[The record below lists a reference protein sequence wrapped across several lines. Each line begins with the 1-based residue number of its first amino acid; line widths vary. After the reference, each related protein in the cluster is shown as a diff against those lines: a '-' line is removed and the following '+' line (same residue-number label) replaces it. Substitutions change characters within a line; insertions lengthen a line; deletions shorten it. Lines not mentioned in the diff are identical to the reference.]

1 MVYDYIIVGQ
11 GLSGTVLAHTLIRA
25 GNSVLILDDVPI
37 QSSSL
42 ICGGLFNP
50 ITGKRL
56 VKTWMA
62 DEIFPFLNRF
72 YSGLESELG
81 EQLIWNLEIKV
92 PIHTEERWKE
102 AENRLKSDDYRNW
115 MVLKEEQEVSI
126 YEVLKGTMSFHPSG
140 YVDVEKMIVL
150 SRNKWKSEGIFAQ
163 KSVEWNQVSYS
174 NEIVTIGDFRAKRL
188 ICCEGYKA
196 IHNPYFCWVPFAPVK
211 GELLEIKAEGLSDSN
226 ILKSKGVFV
235 LPLGHKRYKIGAT
248 YVWDDLSEAP
258 TEAGQSEIM
267 EKYNLAFSAKANIL
281 RHFAGIRPAVKD
293 RRPVIGNHPE
303 FTQIGIFNGMGT
315 KGVSLAPYFADK
327 AAGFWNTGIPLDVEI
342 SVSRFENQFRT
353 LQQHLT

>member
-11 GLSGTVLAHTLIRA
+11 GLSGTVLGHTLIRS
-25 GNSVLILDDVPI
+25 GNSVLIIDDVPE

-62 DEIFPFLNRF
+62 NEIFPFLNRF
-72 YSGLESELG
+72 YSGLESALG
-81 EQLIWNLEIKV
+81 EQFLWNLEIKV

-102 AENRLKSDDYRNW
+102 AENRRQNDDYRNW
-115 MVLKEEQEVSI
+115 MVLKEEQEKTI
-126 YEVLKGTMSFHPSG
+126 NETIKGTMSFQPSG
-140 YVDVEKMIVL
+140 YVDVEKMILL
-150 SRNKWKSEGIFAQ
+150 SRKKWKAEGILIE
-163 KSVEWNQVSYS
+163 KSVDWNQVSC
-174 NEIVTIGDFRAKRL
+174 EGDVVYCLGFQAKKL

-196 IHNPYFCWVPFAPVK
+196 IFNPYFNWVPFAPVK
-211 GELLEIKAEGLSDSN
+211 GEILEITAEGLSDTN

-248 YVWDDLSEAP
+248 YVWDDLSETP
-258 TEAGQSEIM
+258 TDAGKSEIM
-267 EKYNLAFSAKANIL
+267 EKYALAFSVKAKIQNH
-281 RHFAGIRPAVKD
+281 RAGIRPAVKD
-293 RRPVIGNHPE
+293 RRPVIGNHPD
-303 FTQIGIFNGMGT
+303 FPLIGIFNGMGT

-327 AAGFWNTGIPLDVEI
+327 AVAFWNNGIPLDTKVNI
-342 SVSRFENQFRT
+342 SRFENQFRT
-353 LQQHLT
+353 FQMRAD